1 MTATGSTAHRP
12 SATSAT
18 SDTSAI
24 SDTSAHDEPT
34 PRRLSPDAS
43 RMPGALGTLAAQ
55 LRAELLS
62 SARVPEYVV
71 GVVAVPIILYTMFGL
86 PNAGQLLP
94 GGTDVGAMM
103 FASMTAY
110 GVVSLAIFTFGVGV
124 ADERAKGWLRRMRA
138 TPMPFWAYVVGKVVG
153 SLAFCGLILLGTWA
167 VATFGGKVAFDGA
180 RLTHTVLLLL
190 AGTVAFS
197 TMGFSLAYWFRP
209 KAASAIGNLV
219 FLPLSFLSG
228 FFFPLDELPE
238 VLAKVA
244 PYLPTYHFGQLV
256 WSAIAPESDVLAF
269 GAHPDGS
276 TWVHVT
282 WVCAS
287 FVGFGL
293 LARAGYRRELSRAAQ

>member
-1 MTATGSTAHRP
+1 MSTAGRTAYP
-12 SATSAT
+12 ADSSTTDSG
-18 SDTSAI
+18 DR
-24 SDTSAHDEPT
+24 T
-34 PRRLSPDAS
+34 PRRLSPEAS

-62 SARVPEYVV
+62 SSRVPEYVV
-71 GVVAVPIILYTMFGL
+71 GVVAVPIILFTMFGL
-86 PNAGQLLP
+86 PNAGVKLP

-103 FASMTAY
+103 FASMSAY

-124 ADERAKGWLRRMRA
+124 ADERGKGWLRRMRA
-138 TPMPFWAYVVGKVVG
+138 TPMPFWAYFVAKVVG

-167 VATFGGKVAFDGA
+167 VAALGGKVPFDGV
-180 RLTHTVLLLL
+180 RLAQTVLILL

-228 FFFPLDELPE
+228 FFFPLDQLPD

-256 WSAIAPESDVLAF
+256 WSAIAPALAPSMMPCTISP
-269 GAHPDGS
+269 AP
-276 TWVHVT
+276 
-282 WVCAS
+282 
-287 FVGFGL
+287 L
-293 LARAGYRRELSRAAQ
+293 RPR